1 MRKWWDRTELW
12 IPSQNG
18 IDTLSSLMRHHKC
31 LYYNKKDERDWGEAM
46 IFVLRETNNYF
57 GMVINYTLKNIKF
70 YKKC

>member
-31 LYYNKKDERDWGEAM
+31 LYYNKKDERD
-46 IFVLRETNNYF
+46 
-57 GMVINYTLKNIKF
+57 
-70 YKKC
+70 